1 MQNKYMQRF
10 KIGRK
15 IIIITKYIILLQSV
29 VNFGY
34 ENFKVKQKRGE
45 SMYYFLRNKTFVQ
58 VSRLHFL

>member
-1 MQNKYMQRF
+1 MQRF
-10 KIGRK
+10 RIARK

-45 SMYYFLRNKTFVQ
+45 SMYYF
-58 VSRLHFL
+58 